1 MERLR
6 DLMAAYDIISRI
18 YAETREEGLLAK
30 KLLNDIGDL
39 IRGSSPSVV
48 LDVGAGAGGN
58 LRVTRSFLGRA
69 SYIGCDLSL
78 DMIRASHEPI
88 DWINCSATHIP
99 MRLKSADLVIS
110 IATLHHIPK
119 PLIGNALRSVYDVLR
134 PGGLFVA
141 TVWGC
146 SEATLRRLRAI
157 SDCEGF
163 ITWSHGL
170 NEGVARYYRLY
181 REGELESEVSGV
193 GFTIIRSGVIR
204 IGGFINY
211 YVVSR
216 K

>member
-1 MERLR
+1 MK
-6 DLMAAYDIISRI
+6 AYDIISRA

-30 KLLNDIGDL
+30 KLLNEVSNLVNKLSPL
-39 IRGSSPSVV
+39 IV
-48 LDVGAGAGGN
+48 LDIGAGAGGN
-58 LRVTRSFLGRA
+58 LRVTRSFLDKA
-69 SYIGCDLSL
+69 FYVGCDLSL
-78 DMIRASHEPI
+78 GMIRASHEPI

-99 MRLKSADLVIS
+99 MRLRSADLVIS

-119 PLIGNALRSVYDVLR
+119 PLIGNVLRSVYDVLR
-134 PGGLFVA
+134 LGGLFVA

-146 SEATLRRLRAI
+146 NETTLRRLKPI
-157 SDCEGF
+157 GDCEGF
-163 ITWSHGL
+163 ISWSHGL

-181 REGELESEVSGV
+181 REGELESEVSGA

-204 IGGFINY
+204 VGGFINY